1 MATRRLFDEDPVLCD
16 FTAPVEAVRDACW
29 VALQA
34 TAFFPEDGGQRSD
47 RGTLDGIEVV
57 SLASEGMT
65 IWHQL
70 AHPID
75 WETGRIVVG
84 RVDADRRRDHRQ
96 QHSGQH
102 LLSRVFHARFDA
114 PTRGFHMGE
123 EVSTVDIDR
132 DPVSAKEVRAV
143 EVEVN
148 RVVMENRPVA
158 TIVQPREGELPLR
171 IVDIG
176 GYDGQPCCGTH
187 VSRTGE
193 IGIVKV
199 LRWERMKGLTRVEFV
214 CGERALRLCQEIL
227 EAVDRTARVLSA
239 GWLEVP
245 GLVERTLEENRLQD
259 RALREWRKRWA
270 TLEAERI
277 ARETPRRADGVLF
290 VAAWIDGAEI
300 ETLRAAANAIL
311 AQGHAIVVLAG
322 PGDGAKS
329 AWVAG
334 RSEELPAPRDAV
346 DARTLLASIL
356 EPLGG
361 KGGGSRV
368 FAQGSSAVHPSECV
382 DAIARAGARI

>member
-29 VALQA
+29 VALHA

-65 IWHQL
+65 IWHCL
-70 AHPID
+70 AHPVD
-75 WETGRIVVG
+75 WEMGRIVRG

-123 EVSTVDIDR
+123 EVSTVDIAR
-132 DPVSAKEVRAV
+132 DPVSAEEVRTV
-143 EVEVN
+143 EIEAN

-193 IGIVKV
+193 IGMVKV

-214 CGERALRLCQEIL
+214 CGERALWLYQRVL
-227 EAVDRTARVLSA
+227 ESLDRTARMLSS
-239 GWLEVP
+239 GWLEAPV
-245 GLVERTLEENRLQD
+245 LVERALEENRRQD

-270 TLEAERI
+270 LLEAERMV
-277 ARETPRRADGVLF
+277 RETPRRDDGLLF

-311 AQGHAIVVLAG
+311 AHGCAVVALAG

-334 RSEELPAPRDAV
+334 RSAELPPHLDEI

-356 EPLGG
+356 DPQGG
-361 KGGGSRV
+361 KGGGSRT
-368 FAQGSSAVHPSECV
+368 FAQGTSAAHASDCV
-382 DAIARAGARI
+382 DAIARAGAKI